1 MAHLSD
7 GSLRRIYDDPDAKTG
22 ADALHLENC
31 VECQTRLKAV
41 SDDARA
47 VSTLLAVPDVKV
59 DVGRAFSQVSSAPAA
74 QPKFGVR
81 LPLGRPGS
89 RPLILA
95 FAAAIAALAL
105 VVTAIAQGGF
115 SSTPTTVTPVPVTV
129 ADMQALSQ
137 LSNYGTLAWTTKP
150 QFQVVTSADQVT
162 TTPAVPLPK
171 AGQLPGVTSA
181 TITYGAMNA
190 AVASFT
196 FSAAKAQ
203 AAATQNGKT
212 LPAMPKGMD
221 GATIKITVGPAVAQI
236 YGDLKQPPTGT
247 DITQANLP
255 QLVIAKSVVPTVSS
269 DTVSVADFE
278 SYLLKLPGISPELQ
292 AAISALGTDGK
303 TLPILVPVQF
313 AHHESITLTVGQA
326 TIPAVA
332 LGDNTGLGSGVV
344 WINGGYVYVVAGTVK
359 KDDAVTIANNLT

>member
-1 MAHLSD
+1 VAHLTE
-7 GSLRRIYDDPDAKTG
+7 GSLRRIFDDPDAKTG

-137 LSNYGTLAWTTKP
+137 LSDYGTLAWTSKP
-150 QFQVVTSADQVT
+150 QFQVVTSVAQLT

-171 AGQLPGVTSA
+171 AGPLPGVTS
-181 TITYGAMNA
+181 TNITYAAMSA

-196 FSAAKAQ
+196 FSADKAQ
-203 AAATQNGKT
+203 AAATKNGKT

-236 YGDLKQPPTGT
+236 YGDLKQPATGT

-359 KDDAVTIANNLT
+359 KDNVVTIANNLT